1 MQSASVQIH
10 PLQGARRRVV
20 YVALYELIAI
30 LLSTILLMLMS
41 NTGTAESLGLAVAA
55 SALAI
60 IWNLIFNSL
69 FERWESH
76 RATKGR
82 SFGTRVLH
90 ALGFEGGLLVL
101 LIPLVAW
108 WYSVSLWQ
116 ALLIDLG
123 LLVFFLVY
131 TFVFTWV
138 FDAVFG
144 LPSSARLQSTSI

>member
-1 MQSASVQIH
+1 MQSASVQTR
-10 PLQGARRRVV
+10 PLQGAKRRVV

-30 LLSTILLMLMS
+30 LLSTVLLIIMS
-41 NTGTAESLGLAVAA
+41 KACTAESLGLAVAA

-60 IWNLIFNSL
+60 IWNIAFNSL
-69 FERWESH
+69 FEHWESR
-76 RATKGR
+76 RAKPGR
-82 SFGTRVLH
+82 SLGMRICH
-90 ALGFEGGLLVL
+90 AIGFEGGLLVL
-101 LIPLVAW
+101 LVPLVAW

-144 LPSSARLQSTSI
+144 LPSSAKLQSTAI